1 MTTTPE
7 PTPAAA
13 TEEEDIARFLLRA
26 PNFFE
31 RHADLLT
38 AVRLTSPYGARAVS
52 LQERQAEMLRE
63 KIKVLERRIM
73 DMMRNGNDNLLLTD
87 KLLHWTR
94 QLFLVAQPA
103 DLPAVLVSG
112 LMAQFNVPQAA
123 VKVWGVSTVYAGAP
137 FAQGVGEDVRSFAAS
152 LTAPYCGVNT
162 GFGAVQW
169 LDEPANAA
177 SLALV
182 ALRESAEAPAFG
194 LLVLASP
201 DSQRYEADMAT
212 DLLERVGDL
221 ASAALS
227 RLRDAR

>member
-1 MTTTPE
+1 MTTPSAS
-7 PTPAAA
+7 TPA
-13 TEEEDIARFLLRA
+13 TVTEEDIAQFLRRA
-26 PNFFE
+26 PDFFE
-31 RHADLLT
+31 RHADVLT

-63 KIKVLERRIM
+63 KIKLLERRIM

-87 KLLHWTR
+87 KLLHWVR

-103 DLPAVLVSG
+103 DLPAVLVRG
-112 LMAQFNVPQAA
+112 LMARFNVPQAA
-123 VKVWGVSTVYAGAP
+123 LRVWGVSTVYADRP
-137 FAQGVGEDVRSFAAS
+137 FAQGVGEDVRGFATA

-162 GFGAVQW
+162 GFDAVQW

-182 ALRESAEAPAFG
+182 ALRESAETPAFG

-201 DSQRYEADMAT
+201 DSQRYAADMAT
-212 DLLERVGDL
+212 DLLERLGDL

-227 RLRDAR
+227 RLRDA